1 MLQQGCA
8 SVFVRSVNAAIRL
21 EGAEV
26 SKPAPG
32 GPLGNGGINYTGAWQ
47 GIRVAMDDVLQLH
60 DTPHGSWDMR
70 FFCALEENSLLLDV
84 YCVAA
89 LQADDGSY
97 VLFPL
102 AQ

>member
-1 MLQQGCA
+1 
-8 SVFVRSVNAAIRL
+8 
-21 EGAEV
+21 
-26 SKPAPG
+26 
-32 GPLGNGGINYTGAWQ
+32 
-47 GIRVAMDDVLQLH
+47 MDDVLQLH

-89 LQADDGSY
+89 EQADDGSY

>member
-1 MLQQGCA
+1 M
-8 SVFVRSVNAAIRL
+8 FVRSVDGNIRL

-32 GPLGNGGINYTGAWQ
+32 RPLENWQ
-47 GIRVAMDDVLQLH
+47 GIRVAMDSVL
-60 DTPHGSWDMR
+60 PGAS
-70 FFCALEENSLLLDV
+70 
-84 YCVAA
+84 CVAA
-89 LQADDGSY
+89 EQADDGSY